1 MRLAPYAD
9 GVRRAAPWVTLATAL
24 LVAPLVAP
32 VAATAAPAA
41 PLPASADPIE
51 TQRVQLALLDDVAR
65 WDALQ
70 SVSRLGST
78 AIEPETGA
86 ITIGW
91 VGDVPDAV
99 RALAAADGITVD
111 FVDEAQSAESL
122 ASSLLDAATSLPS
135 DAPVTFEVDGESVTV
150 AVPTP
155 EAAAAAGVD
164 ALPLDAAGV
173 AAIEDAVAEA
183 TGSGVDVTVEPVD
196 DVPDTTARRGDV
208 QDLLGGSTYATRL
221 PSGANQWCTSGFQAV
236 SGHFQHFI
244 TAAHCSNWA
253 DGLAALAS
261 GGQTLGV
268 TTGANVLVRGAD
280 SYDLQ
285 LVRLG
290 LDVRNRADIY
300 TSDSSSLRVS
310 GWLRSLPAGTYLC
323 KSGTTSGNACNL
335 QVTGPGV
342 ACYGLSSG
350 GAQCVDIVR
359 VTSTTGTA
367 FCLGDSGGPVYAWGE
382 GGSALAAGVV
392 SGVRLA
398 AAGDRCSTL
407 GYVAPIADLMRVIP
421 GVQLRAISF

>member
-1 MRLAPYAD
+1 MT
-9 GVRRAAPWVTLATAL
+9 VAAAL

-41 PLPASADPIE
+41 PLAAADVQS
-51 TQRVQLALLDDVAR
+51 TQRIQLEVLDEIAR

-70 SVSRLGST
+70 PVSRLGST
-78 AIEPETGA
+78 AIVPETGD

-91 VGDVPDAV
+91 VGDVPDSV
-99 RALAAADGITVD
+99 RDLAAADGVTVD
-111 FVDEAQSAESL
+111 FVEETQSAQALSTG
-122 ASSLLDAATSLPS
+122 LLDAATSLPS
-135 DAPVTFEVDGESVTV
+135 DAPVTFEVDGEAVTV
-150 AVPTP
+150 AVPTA
-155 EAAAAAGVD
+155 EAAAAAGVE
-164 ALPLDAAGV
+164 ALPLDAAGI
-173 AAIEDAVAEA
+173 AAIEDAIADATTGDVEVAVEA
-183 TGSGVDVTVEPVD
+183 VD

-236 SGHFQHFI
+236 SGHFQHFV

-253 DGLAALAS
+253 DGLSALAS

-268 TTGANVLVRGAD
+268 TTGASSLVYGAD

-290 LDVRNRADIY
+290 LDVRNRPDIY
-300 TSDSSSLRVS
+300 TSDSTSLRVS
-310 GWLRSLPAGTYLC
+310 DWLRTLPAGTYLC
-323 KSGTTSGNACNL
+323 KSGTTSGDACNL

-342 ACYGLSSG
+342 ACYSLASG

-359 VTSTTGTA
+359 VTSTSGTA
-367 FCLGDSGGPVYAWGE
+367 FCLGDSGGPVYAWGDR
-382 GGSALAAGVV
+382 STVLAAGVV

-407 GYVAPIADLMRVIP
+407 GYVAPIADLMRVMP
-421 GVQLRAISF
+421 GVQLRAVSF

>member
-1 MRLAPYAD
+1 MLA
-9 GVRRAAPWVTLATAL
+9 AAM
-24 LVAPLVAP
+24 LVAPFVAP
-32 VAATAAPAA
+32 VAATATPVAPVAA
-41 PLPASADPIE
+41 TADPQA
-51 TQRVQLALLDDVAR
+51 TQRLQLAVLDDIAR

-70 SVSRLGST
+70 PSSRLGST
-78 AIEPETGA
+78 AIVPETGA

-91 VGDVPDAV
+91 VGEVPDDV
-99 RALAAADGITVD
+99 QALAEVDGVSVD
-111 FVDEAQSAESL
+111 FVEEAQSAQEL
-122 ASSLLDAATSLPS
+122 TTGLLDAATSLPT
-135 DAPVTFEVDGESVTV
+135 DAPVTFEVDGEAVTV
-150 AVPTP
+150 AVPTA
-155 EAAAAAGVD
+155 EAAEAAGVE

-173 AAIEDAVAEA
+173 AAIEEAVADA
-183 TGSGVDVTVEPVD
+183 TGGDVEVAVEAVD

-236 SGHFQHFI
+236 SGHFQHFV

-253 DGLAALAS
+253 DGLSVLAS

-268 TTGANVLVRGAD
+268 TTGADVLVRGAD
-280 SYDLQ
+280 AYDLQ

-310 GWLRSLPAGTYLC
+310 GWLRSLPVGTYLC

-342 ACYGLSSG
+342 ACYGLSG
-350 GAQCVDIVR
+350 GGSQCVDIVR
-359 VTSTTGTA
+359 VTSTSGTS
-367 FCLGDSGGPVYAWGE
+367 FCLGDSGGPVYAWGD
-382 GGSALAAGVV
+382 GGSVLAAGVV

-398 AAGDRCSTL
+398 ASTDRCATL
-407 GYVAPIADLMRVIP
+407 GYVAPIADLMRVMP

>member
-1 MRLAPYAD
+1 M
-9 GVRRAAPWVTLATAL
+9 TLATAA
-24 LVAPLVAP
+24 LVAALVVP
-32 VAATAAPAA
+32 ATATPAPAA
-41 PLPASADPIE
+41 PPVATADVE
-51 TQRVQLALLDDVAR
+51 ATQRLQLEVLDEIAR

-70 SVSRLGST
+70 PVSALGST
-78 AIEPETGA
+78 AIVPETGEV
-86 ITIGW
+86 TVGW
-91 VGDVPDAV
+91 VGDVPAEV
-99 RALAAADGITVD
+99 RDLAAAPGVAVA
-111 FVDEAQSAESL
+111 FVAEERSAQEL
-122 ASSLLDAATSLPS
+122 ASGLLDAAASLPN
-135 DAPVTFEVDGESVTV
+135 DAPVTFEVDGEEVTV

-155 EAAAAAGVD
+155 EAAAAAGVE

-173 AAIEDAVAEA
+173 AAIEDAVAQA
-183 TGSGVDVTVEPVD
+183 TGGASVEVEAVDE
-196 DVPDTTARRGDV
+196 VPDTTARRGDV

-236 SGHFQHFI
+236 SGHFQHFV

-268 TTGANVLVRGAD
+268 TTGASTLVRGAD

-290 LDVRNRADIY
+290 LDVRNRPDIY
-300 TSDSSSLRVS
+300 TSDSTSLRVS

-323 KSGTTSGNACNL
+323 KSGTTSGNVCNL

-342 ACYGLSSG
+342 ACYGLAGG

-359 VTSTTGTA
+359 VTSTSGTA
-367 FCLGDSGGPVYAWGE
+367 FCLGDSGGPVYTWGD
-382 GGSALAAGVV
+382 GGTVLAAGVV

-407 GYVAPIADLMRVIP
+407 GYLAPIADLMRVLP
-421 GVQLRAISF
+421 GVQLRAVTV

>member
-1 MRLAPYAD
+1 M
-9 GVRRAAPWVTLATAL
+9 TLAAAL

-32 VAATAAPAA
+32 VAATAVPAAPAA
-41 PLPASADPIE
+41 ASADPLE
-51 TQRVQLALLDDVAR
+51 TQRTQLAVLDDVAR

-70 SVSRLGST
+70 SVSHLGST
-78 AIEPETGA
+78 AIVPETGA

-91 VGDVPDAV
+91 VGDVPEAV
-99 RALAAADGITVD
+99 RALAVADGITVS
-111 FVDEAQSAESL
+111 FVAEAQSAAALTSG
-122 ASSLLDAATSLPS
+122 LLDAAASLPS
-135 DAPVTFEVDGESVTV
+135 DAPLAFEVDGEAVTV

-155 EAAAAAGVD
+155 EAAEAAGVE
-164 ALPLDAAGV
+164 ALPLDAAGI
-173 AAIEDAVAEA
+173 AAIEDAVADATEA
-183 TGSGVDVTVEPVD
+183 DVDVSVEAVD
-196 DVPDTTARRGDV
+196 AVPDTTARRGDV

-253 DGLAALAS
+253 DGLSVLAS

-268 TTGANVLVRGAD
+268 TTGADVLVRGAD

-290 LDVRNRADIY
+290 LDVRNRPDIY
-300 TSDSSSLRVS
+300 TSDSTSLRIS

-342 ACYGLSSG
+342 ACYALASG

-359 VTSTTGTA
+359 VSSTSGTT
-367 FCLGDSGGPVYAWGE
+367 FCLGDSGGPVYTWGD

-421 GVQLRAISF
+421 GVQLRAITF

>member
-1 MRLAPYAD
+1 M
-9 GVRRAAPWVTLATAL
+9 TLAAAL
-24 LVAPLVAP
+24 LVVPLVAP

-41 PLPASADPIE
+41 PLASAADPQA
-51 TQRVQLALLDDVAR
+51 TQRIQLDVLDEIAR

-70 SVSRLGST
+70 PVSQLGST
-78 AIEPETGA
+78 AIVPETGA

-91 VGDVPDAV
+91 VGDVPDSV
-99 RALAAADGITVD
+99 RALASVDGVRVD
-111 FVDEAQSAESL
+111 FVEETRSAQAL
-122 ASSLLDAATSLPS
+122 ATSLLDAATSLPS
-135 DAPVTFEVDGESVTV
+135 DAPLTFEIDGEAVTV

-155 EAAAAAGVD
+155 EAAAAAGVV
-164 ALPLDAAGV
+164 AMPLDATGI
-173 AAIEDAVAEA
+173 AAIEDAVDDA
-183 TGSGVDVTVEPVD
+183 TSGDVDVDVEAVD

-236 SGHFQHFI
+236 AGHFQQFV

-253 DGLAALAS
+253 DGLAVLAS

-268 TTGANVLVRGAD
+268 TTSADVLVRGAD

-300 TSDSSSLRVS
+300 TSDSTSLRVS
-310 GWLRSLPAGTYLC
+310 GWLRTLPAGAYLC

-335 QVTGPGV
+335 RVTGPGV
-342 ACYGLSSG
+342 ACYALSGG

-382 GGSALAAGVV
+382 AGSVVAAGVV

-407 GYVAPIADLMRVIP
+407 GYLAPIADLMRVMP
-421 GVQLRAISF
+421 GVQLRAVTF

>member
-1 MRLAPYAD
+1 M
-9 GVRRAAPWVTLATAL
+9 RRATSWVTLAAAL

-32 VAATAAPAA
+32 VAATAVPAAPAA
-41 PLPASADPIE
+41 ASADPLE
-51 TQRVQLALLDDVAR
+51 TQRTQLAVLDDVAR

-70 SVSRLGST
+70 SVSHLGST
-78 AIEPETGA
+78 AIVPETGA

-91 VGDVPDAV
+91 VGDVPEAV
-99 RALAAADGITVD
+99 RALAVADGITVS
-111 FVDEAQSAESL
+111 FVAEAQSAAALTSG
-122 ASSLLDAATSLPS
+122 LLDAAASLPS
-135 DAPVTFEVDGESVTV
+135 DAPLAFEVDGEAVTV

-155 EAAAAAGVD
+155 EAAEAAGVE
-164 ALPLDAAGV
+164 ALPLDAAGI
-173 AAIEDAVAEA
+173 AAIEDAVADATEA
-183 TGSGVDVTVEPVD
+183 DVDVAVEAVD
-196 DVPDTTARRGDV
+196 AVPDTTARRGDV

-253 DGLAALAS
+253 DGLSVLAS

-268 TTGANVLVRGAD
+268 TTGADVLVRGAD
-280 SYDLQ
+280 SHDLQ

-290 LDVRNRADIY
+290 LDVRNRPDIY
-300 TSDSSSLRVS
+300 TSDSTSLRIS

-342 ACYGLSSG
+342 ACYALASG

-359 VTSTTGTA
+359 VSSTSGTA
-367 FCLGDSGGPVYAWGE
+367 FCLGDSGGPVYTWGD

-421 GVQLRAISF
+421 GVQLRAITF

>member
-1 MRLAPYAD
+1 MPCRTYPD
-9 GVRRAAPWVTLATAL
+9 RVRRAVPWVTLATAV
-24 LVAPLVAP
+24 LVAPFVAP

-41 PLPASADPIE
+41 PLTSSADVQT
-51 TQRVQLALLDDVAR
+51 TQRLQLAVVDEIAR

-70 SVSRLGST
+70 PESRLGST
-78 AIEPETGA
+78 AIVPETGA

-99 RALAAADGITVD
+99 RALAEADGVSAT
-111 FVDEAQSAESL
+111 FVAESVSAERL
-122 ASSLLDAATSLPS
+122 ASGLLDAAAALPS
-135 DAPVTFEVDGESVTV
+135 DAPVTFELDGEAVTV

-155 EAAAAAGVD
+155 EAAAAAGV
-164 ALPLDAAGV
+164 AAIPLDAAGL
-173 AAIEDAVAEA
+173 AAIEQAVADA
-183 TGSGVDVTVEPVD
+183 TDGALAVDVQAVD

-236 SGHFQHFI
+236 SGHFQQFI

-253 DGLAALAS
+253 DGLAVLAS

-268 TTGANVLVRGAD
+268 TTGADVLVRGTD

-290 LDVRNRADIY
+290 LDVRNRTDIY

-310 GWLRSLPAGTYLC
+310 GWLRSLPAGAYLC

-342 ACYGLSSG
+342 ACYGLASG

-359 VTSTTGTA
+359 VTATSGTS
-367 FCLGDSGGPVYAWGE
+367 FCLGDSGGPVYAWGD

-407 GYVAPIADLMRVIP
+407 GYVAPIADLMRVLP
-421 GVQLRAISF
+421 GVQLRAVTL